1 VTVVVGCVG
10 TALCLF
16 VALLLSQIGALS
28 SLASRAQLAADAAAL
43 AAVAESAP
51 YGSSEPTTAA
61 RSFARAN
68 GARLLECVCDPAT
81 GVAQVEVAVGEAVA
95 SARAVLDAEALAPAS
110 LAVDAV
116 GLHPA
121 LADAVRVLVRESAGA
136 VRLVSGWRSF
146 EEQRALWNEAL
157 TRYGTAEAADDWVAP
172 PGTSAHERGV
182 AVDLG
187 GDLTRAVRL
196 INELGLPLH
205 RPLSHEPWHFEL
217 SEKEQD
223 PPRGG

>member
-1 VTVVVGCVG
+1 VTLVVGCAG
-10 TALCLF
+10 TALCLV
-16 VALLLSQIGALS
+16 VALLLSQMS

-51 YGSSEPTTAA
+51 YGTSEPTAAA

-68 GARLLECVCDPAT
+68 GARLLECICDPAT
-81 GVAQVEVAVGEAVA
+81 GVAQVEVAIGEAVA
-95 SARAVLDAEALAPAS
+95 SARAVLDAEAVAPAS
-110 LAVDAV
+110 LAVDAE

-121 LADAVRVLVRESAGA
+121 LADAVRALVRESAGA
-136 VRLVSGWRSF
+136 VWLVSGWRSS

-157 TRYGTAEAADDWVAP
+157 ARYGTAEAADDWVAR
-172 PGTSAHERGV
+172 PGTSAHEGGV

-187 GDLTRAVRL
+187 GDLARAVSL
-196 INELGLPLH
+196 VDELGLPLY
-205 RPLSHEPWHFEL
+205 RPLNHEPWHFEL
-217 SEKEQD
+217 SEAEPR

>member
-1 VTVVVGCVG
+1 VTVVVGCAG
-10 TALCLF
+10 TALCLL
-16 VALLLSQIGALS
+16 VAVLLSHIGALS

-51 YGSSEPTTAA
+51 YGSSEPIAAA
-61 RSFARAN
+61 RSFAQAN
-68 GARLLECVCDPAT
+68 GARLLDCLCDPAT
-81 GVAQVEVAVGEAVA
+81 GVAQVEVAIGEAVA

-110 LAVDAV
+110 LGVDAE

-121 LADAVRVLVRESAGA
+121 LADAVRTLVHESAGA
-136 VRLVSGWRSF
+136 VRVVSGWRSS
-146 EEQRALWNEAL
+146 EEQQALWNEAL
-157 TRYGTAEAADDWVAP
+157 DRFGSAEAADDWVAR
-172 PGTSAHERGV
+172 PGTSAHERGE

-196 INELGLPLH
+196 IDELGLPLH

-217 SEKEQD
+217 TEEEY
-223 PPRGG
+223 PPEGG

>member
-1 VTVVVGCVG
+1 VTVVVGCGG
-10 TALCLF
+10 TVLCLV

-51 YGSSEPTTAA
+51 YGSSEPIAAA
-61 RSFARAN
+61 RSFAQAN
-68 GARLLECVCDPAT
+68 GARLLDCVCDPST

-110 LAVDAV
+110 LAVDAG
-116 GLHPA
+116 GLHPV
-121 LADAVRVLVRESAGA
+121 LADAVRALVRESAGA
-136 VRLVSGWRSF
+136 VRVVSGWRSSR
-146 EEQRALWNEAL
+146 EQQVLWNQAL
-157 TRYGTAEAADDWVAP
+157 DRYGTAERADDWVAR

-187 GDLTRAVRL
+187 GDLTRAVSL
-196 INELGLPLH
+196 IHELGLPLH

-217 SEKEQD
+217 SEEEY
-223 PPRGG
+223 PPERG

>member
-1 VTVVVGCVG
+1 VTVVVGCGG
-10 TALCLF
+10 TVLCLV

-51 YGSSEPTTAA
+51 YGSSEPIAAA
-61 RSFARAN
+61 RSFAQAN
-68 GARLLECVCDPAT
+68 GARLLDCVCDPLT

-110 LAVDAV
+110 LAVDAG
-116 GLHPA
+116 GLHPV
-121 LADAVRVLVRESAGA
+121 LADAVRALVRESAGA
-136 VRLVSGWRSF
+136 VRVVSGWRSSR
-146 EEQRALWNEAL
+146 EQQVLWNQAL
-157 TRYGTAEAADDWVAP
+157 DRYGTAERADDWVAR

-187 GDLTRAVRL
+187 GDLTRAVSL
-196 INELGLPLH
+196 IHELGLPLH

-217 SEKEQD
+217 SEEEY
-223 PPRGG
+223 PPERG

>member
-1 VTVVVGCVG
+1 VTLVVGCAG
-10 TALCLF
+10 TALCLV

-51 YGSSEPTTAA
+51 YGTSEPTAAA

-68 GARLLECVCDPAT
+68 GARLLECICDPAT
-81 GVAQVEVAVGEAVA
+81 GVAQVEVAIGEAVA
-95 SARAVLDAEALAPAS
+95 SARAVLDAEAVAPAS
-110 LAVDAV
+110 LAVDAE

-121 LADAVRVLVRESAGA
+121 LADAVRALVRESAGA
-136 VRLVSGWRSF
+136 VWLVSGWRSS

-157 TRYGTAEAADDWVAP
+157 ARYGTAEAADDWVAR
-172 PGTSAHERGV
+172 PGTSAHEGGV

-187 GDLTRAVRL
+187 GDLARAVSL
-196 INELGLPLH
+196 VDELGLPLY
-205 RPLSHEPWHFEL
+205 RPLNHEPWHFEL
-217 SEKEQD
+217 SEAEPR